1 MKCQMCDEPVKVARA
16 LIDSGGTVA
25 GIYCSKA
32 CAEND
37 AWGPRF
43 RPFSTRRATRAD
55 LAKFA
60 PA

>member
-1 MKCQMCDEPVKVARA
+1 MRCPICGSPIKVARA
-16 LIDSGGTVA
+16 LVDNGGIVT

-43 RPFSTRRATRAD
+43 RSFSTRRATKTD
-55 LAKFA
+55 LQKYDSA
-60 PA
+60 